1 MHLHNQRFIFNHD
14 TFQWAQHGDP
24 MGLHIF
30 EEFET
35 FGLQNFSKL
44 AKFHELYKTMC
55 KEWVQELQHEFNVGH
70 QG

>member
-1 MHLHNQRFIFNHD
+1 
-14 TFQWAQHGDP
+14 
-24 MGLHIF
+24 MGSTWRSDGSSHF

-55 KEWVQELQHEFNVGH
+55 KE
-70 QG
+70 